1 MDSLQGRTL
10 GGRYEVIELIGRG
23 GTADTYRA
31 TDHTLGRDVALKVLM
46 DRSDDT
52 NTRLLSE
59 ARAMARL
66 NHPRIVAIYDAGE
79 DQGLYYIVME
89 LIRGK
94 TLSALESGELGYK
107 QALTYV
113 YEILEALEYANS
125 QGVVHRD
132 IKPSNVMIVEGG
144 KHVKLTDFGLARRAS
159 DVTQTTRTGQIVGT
173 ISYLA
178 PERFLSKPADVRSD
192 LYSVGIVMYEIFTGT
207 LPFRSD
213 RDDIVAT
220 MYSHVHDL
228 PTPPREINR
237 NIPESLE
244 AVIMRAIAR
253 EPGQRYQ
260 TAREF
265 LLDISA
271 LHGAGQAQAQQQ
283 QQQQQQRAAQAAP
296 QPPPSAPVQPSPQSA
311 GSIPDA
317 PRTYAPGQKTG
328 PTDPVLRQALDRA
341 LAPAR
346 NRSDALENVL
356 KGMIATR
363 RRNYDEARDAYLV
376 AMHELSVTG
385 NEVEYAKT
393 ALKFGAMVLQKAAD
407 GKRDRNELRDAV
419 NRLNECLKIF
429 REYGLR
435 EQYAHTEYTINA
447 LERTAIGVIF

>member
-1 MDSLQGRTL
+1 VDSLQGRTL
-10 GGRYEVIELIGRG
+10 AGRYEIVELVGRG

-31 TDHTLGRDVALKVLM
+31 TDHTLSRDVAVKVLV

-52 NTRLLSE
+52 NARLLAE

-79 DQGLYYIVME
+79 WEGLSYIVME
-89 LIRGK
+89 FVPGK

-107 QALTYV
+107 QALGYIV
-113 YEILEALEYANS
+113 EVLEALEYANS
-125 QGVVHRD
+125 QGVIHRD
-132 IKPSNVMIVEGG
+132 IKPSNIMILQGG

-207 LPFRSD
+207 LPFRND

-220 MYSHVHDL
+220 MYSHVHDF

-237 NIPESLE
+237 NIPEALE
-244 AVIMRAIAR
+244 NVIMRAIDR
-253 EPGQRYQ
+253 EPGKRYQ
-260 TAREF
+260 NARDF
-265 LLDISA
+265 LAEVAA
-271 LHGAGQAQAQQQ
+271 LAGAPA
-283 QQQQQQRAAQAAP
+283 
-296 QPPPSAPVQPSPQSA
+296 PPSPGDQRTPKTFAPSASGGPSG
-311 GSIPDA
+311 GSSE
-317 PRTYAPGQKTG
+317 TG
-328 PTDPVLRQALDRA
+328 LRNAIDRA

-376 AMHELSVTG
+376 AMHELSAMG
-385 NEVEYAKT
+385 NEVEFAKT
-393 ALKFGAMVLQKAAD
+393 ALKFGAMILQKAAD
-407 GKRDRNELRDAV
+407 GRRDRNELRDAV

-429 REYGLR
+429 REYGLQ
-435 EQYAHTEYTINA
+435 EQYSHAEYTINA

>member
-1 MDSLQGRTL
+1 VDSLQGRTL
-10 GGRYEVIELIGRG
+10 AGRYEIIELIGRG

-31 TDHTLGRDVALKVLM
+31 TDHTLSRDVAVKVLV

-52 NTRLLSE
+52 NARLLAE

-66 NHPRIVAIYDAGE
+66 NHQRIVAIYDAGE
-79 DQGLYYIVME
+79 WEGLSYIVME
-89 LIRGK
+89 FVPGR

-107 QALTYV
+107 QALGYV
-113 YEILEALEYANS
+113 AEVLEALEYANS
-125 QGVVHRD
+125 QGVIHRD
-132 IKPSNVMIVEGG
+132 IKPSNIMILEGG

-159 DVTQTTRTGQIVGT
+159 DVTQTTRTGQIIGT

-207 LPFRSD
+207 LPFRND

-220 MYSHVHDL
+220 MYSHVHDF

-237 NIPESLE
+237 NIPEALE
-244 AVIMRAIAR
+244 NVIMRGIDR
-253 EPGQRYQ
+253 EPGKRYQ
-260 TAREF
+260 NARDYLADVA
-265 LLDISA
+265 LL
-271 LHGAGQAQAQQQ
+271 LG
-283 QQQQQQRAAQAAP
+283 
-296 QPPPSAPVQPSPQSA
+296 APVSPTPSENRAPKTFAPSPSA
-311 GSIPDA
+311 GSSD
-317 PRTYAPGQKTG
+317 TG
-328 PTDPVLRQALDRA
+328 LRSALDRA

-376 AMHELSVTG
+376 AMHELSAMG
-385 NEVEYAKT
+385 NEVEFAKT
-393 ALKFGAMVLQKAAD
+393 ALKFGAMILQKAAD
-407 GKRDRNELRDAV
+407 GRRDRNELRDAV
-419 NRLNECLKIF
+419 NRLNDCLKIF
-429 REYGLR
+429 REYGLQ
-435 EQYAHTEYTINA
+435 EQYSHAEYTINA

>member
-10 GGRYEVIELIGRG
+10 AGRYEIVELIGRG

-31 TDHTLGRDVALKVLM
+31 TDHTLGRDVAVKVLV

-52 NTRLLSE
+52 NARLLAE

-66 NHPRIVAIYDAGE
+66 NHQRIVAIYDAGE
-79 DQGLYYIVME
+79 WEGLSYIVME
-89 LIRGK
+89 FVPGK

-107 QALTYV
+107 QALAYV
-113 YEILEALEYANS
+113 SEVLEALEYANS
-125 QGVVHRD
+125 QGVIHRD
-132 IKPSNVMIVEGG
+132 IKPSNIMILEGG

-159 DVTQTTRTGQIVGT
+159 DVTQTTRTGQIIGT

-207 LPFRSD
+207 LPFRND

-220 MYSHVHDL
+220 MYSHVHDF

-237 NIPESLE
+237 NIPEALE
-244 AVIMRAIAR
+244 NVIMRGIDR
-253 EPGQRYQ
+253 EPGKRYQ
-260 TAREF
+260 NAREF
-265 LLDISA
+265 LTEVQNLLGTPVS
-271 LHGAGQAQAQQQ
+271 
-283 QQQQQQRAAQAAP
+283 AAP
-296 QPPPSAPVQPSPQSA
+296 AEPRAPKTFTPSTGT
-311 GSIPDA
+311 GSSDS
-317 PRTYAPGQKTG
+317 G
-328 PTDPVLRQALDRA
+328 LRNAIDRA

-376 AMHELSVTG
+376 AMHELSAIG
-385 NEVEYAKT
+385 NEVEFAKT
-393 ALKFGAMVLQKAAD
+393 ALKFGAMILQKAAD
-407 GKRDRNELRDAV
+407 GRRDRNELRDAV
-419 NRLNECLKIF
+419 NRLNDCLKIF
-429 REYGLR
+429 REYGLQ
-435 EQYAHTEYTINA
+435 EHPHAEYTINA